1 MKQKVIFMSY
11 FPTTL
16 SSSSGHV
23 NNRNITCCYR
33 KFMEVPTLAHIK
45 FTPSGSCDNF
55 LSIMPDIFLRTSY
68 QISSSN
74 YIKVL
79 DRVTTRSIRWF
90 FLLQSVCGPSLV
102 RSNSGVD
109 GREYHSYFNPKIW
122 PLNTFE
128 LPPFDYYFW
137 TVAERKTVQRPN
149 TIEHYL
155 KAITMVAP
163 VKVLRIPSIQ
173 LIPMLRVECTR
184 SRGGGFL

>member
-1 MKQKVIFMSY
+1 MWTIGISPVATGNSWRY
-11 FPTTL
+11 PPWLT
-16 SSSSGHV
+16 SSSRRLV
-23 NNRNITCCYR
+23 VVI
-33 KFMEVPTLAHIK
+33 I
-45 FTPSGSCDNF
+45 F

-184 SRGGGFL
+184 SRGGAFYNFINFF